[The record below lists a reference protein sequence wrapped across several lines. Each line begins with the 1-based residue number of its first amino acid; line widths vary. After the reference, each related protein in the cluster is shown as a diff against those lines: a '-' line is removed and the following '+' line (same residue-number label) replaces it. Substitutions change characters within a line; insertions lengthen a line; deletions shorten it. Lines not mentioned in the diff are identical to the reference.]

1 MKIKSLSFPDMFYK
15 NSTKT
20 LEGAESTK
28 NNLFLML
35 QCEKNEQLGD
45 PDFGVNLHKTKFSKN
60 TSLAKELATDG
71 ILDSQKFVNNVL
83 FFRDDVSVKKTGAGK
98 IDIEIK
104 AIFSESVNQRELVV
118 IEGVSID
125 E

>member
-1 MKIKSLSFPDMFYK
+1 MCRLLGRDRKFAFVGFCLRTLKIR
-15 NSTKT
+15 
-20 LEGAESTK
+20 
-28 NNLFLML
+28 
-35 QCEKNEQLGD
+35 NEQLGD

-71 ILDSQKFVNNVL
+71 VLDSQKFVNNVL
-83 FFRDDVSVKKTGAGK
+83 FMRDDVSVKKSGAGK